1 MSGDKIN
8 KLIEKF
14 IEFKNNKGLTD
25 NQLSEISGVS
35 LARVKEMF
43 NGKIKHPTFYEIVNI
58 AVALKIPTDEIDKIF
73 SRLEK
78 EVSNER
84 IGK

>member
-14 IEFKNNKGLTD
+14 IEFKNNKGLTN

-35 LARVKEMF
+35 LARVKEMLD
-43 NGKIKHPTFYEIVNI
+43 GKIKHSTFYEIVNI

>member
-14 IEFKNNKGLTD
+14 IEFKNKKGLTD

-35 LARVKEMF
+35 PARLKGIL
-43 NGKIKHPTFYEIVNI
+43 NGKIKRPTFYEIVNI
-58 AVALKIPTDEIDKIF
+58 AVALEIPTDEIDKIF

>member
-1 MSGDKIN
+1 MSSGKIN

-14 IEFKNNKGLTD
+14 IEFKNNKGLTEK
-25 NQLSEISGVS
+25 QLSKISGVS
-35 LARVKEMF
+35 LARVKEML

>member
-35 LARVKEMF
+35 LQRVKELL
-43 NGKIKHPTFYEIVNI
+43 NDKIKHPTFYEITNI
-58 AVALKIPTDEIDKIF
+58 AVALEIPTDEIDKIF
-73 SRLEK
+73 RPS
-78 EVSNER
+78 
-84 IGK
+84 